1 MKTYRL
7 PALFCLPLMT
17 VVLLAGCATKHPS
30 VDTWRNPQFAP
41 TPTNTFAL
49 TLRPNPTKEDAALGR
64 MVVDE
69 LQRDGFSLVPVE
81 RADYLLTYVV
91 SKTTEEHLWVDHT
104 PPAAMLASAQ
114 TTGQIIM
121 QSSLS
126 GSVNEVRISHYLAKD
141 IQLFLYTNPKTNPA
155 GFQLIWQGTINLDNY
170 ASPEREL
177 TLLKT
182 LLQYFGKDKN
192 GPVDLVQ

>member
-1 MKTYRL
+1 MKMHRL
-7 PALFCLPLMT
+7 LTLLWLPLMVAILST
-17 VVLLAGCATKHPS
+17 GCATQRPE
-30 VDTWRNPQFAP
+30 VNTWRNPQFAP
-41 TPTNTFAL
+41 TSTNTFAL
-49 TLRPNPTKEDAALGR
+49 TLRPNPTKEDAGLGR

-69 LQRDGFSLVPVE
+69 LQRAGFSLVPDE
-81 RADYLLTYVV
+81 HADYLLTYAV
-91 SKTTEEHLWVDHT
+91 SKTTEDHLWVDHT
-104 PPAAMLASAQ
+104 PPPAMLASAQ

-121 QSSLS
+121 QSGLS

-155 GFQLIWQGTINLDNY
+155 GFQLIWQGTITLDNY

-182 LLQYFGKDKN
+182 LLRYIGKDQN
-192 GPVDLVQ
+192 GRVDLVP